1 MDIRERVCASCL
13 LSLVSHRYLKTFE
26 LSALLT
32 EIVSGK
38 GKGRRPNE
46 VDALRAP
53 LLLFFS
59 PQMQKLVREQGYL
72 PPVSQLLI

>member
-38 GKGRRPNE
+38 GKGRWPNE
-46 VDALRAP
+46 VDGLRAP
-53 LLLFFS
+53 LLFFF